1 MFEAKLQ
8 QGVVFKK
15 IVDAIKDLVKSVNI
29 DASTSGLSMQAMDS
43 AHVALVSL
51 KLNENGF
58 KEYRCDRPITLGLSI
73 ENLSKILKCA
83 GNDDTI
89 TLQTDEEEPSS
100 LKFFFENQQASKI
113 SEFSL
118 NLMSLDSESLG
129 IPDTDYSS
137 VIQMSSAEFSRIC
150 KELSS
155 ISETVEI
162 ETSKES
168 VKFSVQGDIGAGSIT
183 VKNNQSDKDV
193 DRVDLQI
200 DQPVKLTFA
209 LRYLNMFNKA
219 VSLSGSVSLNMSEEN
234 PLMVEYKID
243 ELGSL
248 RFYLAPK
255 ISDEES
261 G

>member
-1 MFEAKLQ
+1 MFQAKLEE
-8 QGVVFKK
+8 GILFKK
-15 IVDAIKDLVKSVNI
+15 IVDSIKDLVKQVNI
-29 DASTSGLSMQAMDS
+29 DANPNGLSMQAMDS

-58 KEYRCDRPITLGLSI
+58 KDYRCDRPLTLGLSI

-83 GNDDTI
+83 GGDDII
-89 TLQTDEEEPSS
+89 TLQTDEEEPST
-100 LKFFFENQQASKI
+100 LRFLFENPQATKI

-118 NLMSLDSESLG
+118 NLLSLDSEALG
-129 IPDTDYSS
+129 IPETEYSS
-137 VIQMSSAEFSRIC
+137 TIEMPSSEFSRIC

-162 ETSKES
+162 ETSKETA
-168 VKFSVQGDIGAGSIT
+168 KFSVSGDIGNGSIT
-183 VKNNQSDKDV
+183 IKHNEGEKEGEKVCLNV
-193 DRVDLQI
+193 

-219 VSLSGSVSLNMSEEN
+219 MSLSNQVSLNMSEEN
-234 PLMVEYKID
+234 PLMVEYKIGR
-243 ELGSL
+243 LGTL

-255 ISDEES
+255 INDEEN
-261 G
+261 